1 MKLETILA
9 KSAPNAET
17 LTAHTENALT
27 IWRQVKDIYYSY
39 LQDDIFWKDSFIAV
53 LFHDFGK
60 VSQNFQNQLNAGMKW
75 PGPWLRH
82 EFLSGLFLYACRQ
95 SHYDEF
101 AGSLFA
107 VYAHHKPLN
116 DELFQ
121 KGKGIILSI
130 EQGTIV
136 EFIEFAKKRYQLEW
150 DENLNILEEKGI
162 NVLKNIY
169 EKLLYGYSGTTKK
182 LFNKAQSQLRRQ
194 YILHKGILHISDWIS
209 SGHEQLTHFTLQ
221 YDEAYLRENVASK
234 LVADKKIAD
243 ANDLKWREFQ
253 RISGETIDKDV
264 IAIAPTGSGKTE
276 AALLWAASKQP
287 QDRIIY
293 LLPTRVTSNAL
304 FKRLQTYFGNDYISI
319 VHSSAIFFRKDFD
332 DKDYDRKKYLKDR
345 CFFKPINICTVDQV
359 LTQGFNLGYWEMKTF
374 FMLGAWVII
383 DEIHLYEPYTLGLI
397 IASIRYLKKEFN
409 AHFYIMTAT
418 MPQKLKSLLQKAL
431 GEPVLIEDLE
441 LLDRARNVIEVRDL
455 PLDKM
460 TTEIIESLS
469 SRGPCKVLVVVNT
482 VDDAIALYDHIHSK
496 IIDKRIICYH
506 SRFIQ
511 KHRTKKEADL
521 LEFNE
526 TNESGILIATQV
538 VEVSLDIDF
547 DILFSENAPIDA
559 LIQRAGRVNRKG
571 GKKDTKVIVFRHS
584 AIAEEKIYDTPG
596 ILQRTFELL
605 QQNHGKRL
613 TEAEFIDLV
622 DDVYKD
628 YDVENDTIFKDA
640 LYKYQRIQ
648 REQYQIKDLFGNDEV
663 YTREGLDSVTV
674 IPEVFEECLH
684 GATIE
689 EKEKH
694 TLSIRRQRYHQCKV
708 SKDDDG
714 YLYVAGEYSY
724 ESGYVFPTV
733 TRMGYDN
740 KAMIS

>member
-1 MKLETILA
+1 MKLESIFA
-9 KSAPNAET
+9 KSAPNAES
-17 LTAHTENALT
+17 LTSHTENALT
-27 IWRQVKDIYYSY
+27 IWRQVKDIYYPY
-39 LQDDIFWKDSFIAV
+39 LPDDAFWKDSFIAV

-95 SHYDEF
+95 AHYNEF

-130 EQGTIV
+130 EQDTIV

-150 DENLNILEEKGI
+150 GESLHIFDDRGI
-162 NVLKNIY
+162 SVLKCVY
-169 EKLLYGYSGTTKK
+169 EKLLYSYSKSTEK
-182 LFNKAQSQLRRQ
+182 LFNKAQTPLRRH
-194 YILHKGILHISDWIS
+194 YILHKGILHISDWTS
-209 SGHEQLTHFTLQ
+209 SGHEQLTNFTLQ
-221 YDEAYLRENVASK
+221 YDETYLREKVADK
-234 LVADKKIAD
+234 LVADKKIAH

-253 RISGETIDKDV
+253 RVSSEIIDKDV

-304 FKRLQTYFGNDYISI
+304 FKRLQTYFGKDYISI
-319 VHSSAIFFRKDFD
+319 VHSSAIFFRKDYD

-345 CFFKPINICTVDQV
+345 CFFKTINICTIDQV

-374 FMLGAWVII
+374 FMLGARVII

-418 MPQKLKSLLQKAL
+418 MPQKLKSILQKAL
-431 GEPVLIEDLE
+431 EEPVLIEDRE
-441 LLDRARNVIEVRDL
+441 LLDRARNVVEVRDL
-455 PLDKM
+455 HIHEM
-460 TTEIIESLS
+460 TEIIESLS
-469 SRGPCKVLVVVNT
+469 SRVPCKVLVVVNT
-482 VDDAIALYDHIHSK
+482 VDDAIALYDHIHSEVS
-496 IIDKRIICYH
+496 DKRIICYH

-511 KHRTKKEADL
+511 KDRTKKEADL

-571 GKKDTKVIVFRHS
+571 GKKDTKVVVFKHS
-584 AIAEEKIYDTPG
+584 TIAEEKIYDTPG
-596 ILQRTFELL
+596 ILKKTFELL

-613 TEAEFIDLV
+613 TEAEYIDLV
-622 DDVYKD
+622 DEVYKD
-628 YDVENDTIFKDA
+628 YDVENDTIFKEA
-640 LYKYQRIQ
+640 CYKYQRIQ
-648 REQYQIKDLFGNDEV
+648 REQHQIKDLFGNDEV
-663 YTREGLDSVTV
+663 YTREGLDTVTV

-684 GATIE
+684 GAPIE

-694 TLSIRRQRYHQCKV
+694 TLSIRRQRYHQCKAG
-708 SKDDDG
+708 KDADG
-714 YLYVAGEYSY
+714 YLYVTGEYSY
-724 ESGYVFPTV
+724 EKGYEFPIG
-733 TRMGYDN
+733 TRTGYDN
-740 KAMIS
+740 KVMMT